1 MQGGR
6 GRFLIILLLSL
17 STKVFSQEIKVNG
30 GFVEDSLLIG
40 QDINFWITATY
51 PADLEMVFPDSLYNF
66 SPFEFSSKTFF
77 PTKSEGSV
85 AFDSTVYSIQSY
97 EIDLVQYLSL
107 PAVILD
113 GLDSTVLP
121 TVIDSIILTELA
133 PIVSDTTQLIAN
145 TDYESVNTFFN
156 FPLMYIIVG
165 AFIFVVLLILLIFG
179 RRILRFIKLRRLRKE
194 YEKFSD
200 QLSGYIHNLKSNP
213 ESGTA
218 EQALFFWKRYQE
230 RLDKFP
236 FTKLTTKEILAES
249 FAGELEKPLRSIDR
263 LVYGKRDTETIFQD
277 FQQIEDFTQY
287 RYNKKVEEIRD
298 GK

>member
-6 GRFLIILLLSL
+6 GRFLIILILSL

-51 PADLEMVFPDSLYNF
+51 PADQEMVFPDSLYDF

-77 PTKSEGSV
+77 PTKSEGSI

-97 EIDLVQYLSL
+97 EVDLVQYLAL

-113 GLDSTVLP
+113 GLDSTVLL
-121 TVIDSIILTELA
+121 TGIDSIVLTELA

-145 TDYESVNTFFN
+145 TNYESVNTLFN
-156 FPLMYIIVG
+156 FPLMYIIIG

-179 RRILRFIKLRRLRKE
+179 KRMLRFIKLRKLRKD
-194 YEKFSD
+194 YEKFSE
-200 QLSGYIHNLKSNP
+200 QLAGYINNLKSNP
-213 ESGTA
+213 ESSTA

-230 RLDKFP
+230 RLDKIP

-249 FAGELEKPLRSIDR
+249 SAKELAKPLHSIDR

>member
-1 MQGGR
+1 MQGGQ
-6 GRFLIILLLSL
+6 GRFLIILLLFL
-17 STKVFSQEIKVNG
+17 SAKVFSQEIKVNG

-40 QDINFWITATY
+40 QDINYWITATY
-51 PADLEMVFPDSLYNF
+51 PADLEMVFPDSLYDF
-66 SPFEFSSKTFF
+66 SPFEFSSKTYF
-77 PTKSEGSV
+77 PTKSEGSL

-113 GLDSTVLP
+113 GLDSTVLLSAL
-121 TVIDSIILTELA
+121 DSIILTELA

-145 TDYESVNTFFN
+145 TNYESVNTLFN

-179 RRILRFIKLRRLRKE
+179 KKIVRFIKLRKLRKE

-200 QLSGYIHNLKSNP
+200 QLSGYIHNLKTSP
-213 ESGTA
+213 EPSTA

-249 FAGELEKPLRSIDR
+249 FARELEKPLRSIDR